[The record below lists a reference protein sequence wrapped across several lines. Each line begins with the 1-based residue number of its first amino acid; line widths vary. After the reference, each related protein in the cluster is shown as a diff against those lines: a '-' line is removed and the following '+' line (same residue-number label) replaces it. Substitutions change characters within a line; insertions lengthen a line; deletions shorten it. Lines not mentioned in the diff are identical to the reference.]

1 MFDNF
6 VGLALQGLSPF
17 YLRDIPKHHSAY
29 DSLPSSQ
36 REQNFT
42 DFSSVFRN
50 AIHYRSHN
58 TNELYVAVLKIES
71 GTAPIPVRFCS
82 ITLK

>member
-1 MFDNF
+1 MSDHF
-6 VGLALQGLSPF
+6 VGLVLQRLSPF

-29 DSLPSSQ
+29 DSLPTSQ

-50 AIHYRSHN
+50 ATHYRSRN

-71 GTAPIPVRFCS
+71 GAATIPVRFCL